1 MTVTGLEAQKAY
13 LQAANALRNG
23 GAAGAVDD
31 AADFS
36 GLLQNALSG
45 AVSAASSADSAI
57 AASAAGRGDLIEV
70 VTAVAAAQAS
80 LETVVAVRDQV
91 ISAYQ
96 EILRMPI

>member
-31 AADFS
+31 ADFS